1 MALTKLASRIQSAQ
15 LNQATAFVLPW
26 EIDSVVSIC
35 GSFSTFPSQQDGEEV
50 IQDLMVSMLD
60 KGTRNRSKIELSTLL
75 EDCGASIHFS
85 SAGSRIRF
93 DAKCLKSDLGLVI
106 RLINEQ
112 LLFPLFDEAEFE
124 LLKGR
129 VQAQVKRLESDTSSV
144 AHDELSRRVYQP
156 NHPKYALPLSEVSKI
171 VAHAERSDLEAYW
184 SSHVGTQDF
193 IVTIV
198 GDAQSVAPQTVLAS
212 LTQGLSLH
220 SLLPA
225 PIRWADHGRPETKH
239 VEISDR
245 FNLDVNIGHRVNV
258 LKHDA
263 DYLPLS
269 LGVFLLGGNFSS
281 HLMGTIRD
289 RDGLTYGIRSSLSG
303 IDRNHWGAWLTSV
316 TLSQEKLQEGTAKT
330 IQEMGRF
337 LEEKTTS
344 EALEMCKATKIGS
357 FQLSLSTTG
366 GIASILRS
374 NHEDGYHVDRVDT
387 YPGEIEVITADRV
400 DHVMSHHLHVDQLH
414 VVSAGS
420 ALAT

>member
-1 MALTKLASRIQSAQ
+1 MALTKLASRIRSVQ

-26 EIDSVVSIC
+26 EIDSVVSVC
-35 GSFSTFPSQQDGEEV
+35 GSFSTFPSQKHGEEV

-60 KGTRNRSKIELSTLL
+60 KGTLKRSKIELSTLL
-75 EDCGASIHFS
+75 EDCGANIHFS

-93 DAKCLKSDLGLVI
+93 DAKCLKSDLELVI

-112 LLFPLFDEAEFE
+112 LLYPLFDEAEFE

-129 VQAQVKRLESDTSSV
+129 VQAHVKRLESDTSSV
-144 AHDELSRRVYQP
+144 AHDELSRMVYQTS
-156 NHPKYALPLSEVSKI
+156 HPKYALPLEEVSKV
-171 VAHAERSDLEAYW
+171 VASAERSDLEAYW

-193 IVTIV
+193 LVTIV
-198 GDAQSVAPQTVLAS
+198 GDAGSVAPQAVLTS
-212 LTQGLSLH
+212 LTEGLSLR
-220 SLLPA
+220 SLHPA
-225 PIRWADHGRPETKH
+225 QIDWADPSKPLSKH

-245 FNLDVNIGHRVNV
+245 FNLDLNIGHRVNV
-258 LKHDA
+258 LKHDS

-289 RDGLTYGIRSSLSG
+289 RDGLTYGIRSALSG

-316 TLSQEKLQEGTAKT
+316 TLSQEKLQEGTAST
-330 IQEMGRF
+330 IKEMSRF
-337 LEEKTTS
+337 LEQKTTS
-344 EALEMCKATKIGS
+344 EALELCKATKIGS
-357 FQLSLSTTG
+357 YQLSLSTTG

-374 NHEDGYHVDRVDT
+374 HHEDGYLVDRVDT
-387 YPGEIEVITADRV
+387 YPSEIEAIPAARV
-400 DHVMSHHLHVDQLH
+400 DQAMSNHLHVDQLH